1 MSQAKEDEMG
11 GGVMKKRGAA
21 EYSRTGGMAPVSAL
35 NIVTTTVGQH
45 YALETM
51 HFALPK

>member
-21 EYSRTGGMAPVSAL
+21 EYSRTEGMAVSAL

-51 HFALPK
+51 HCALPK